1 MEQFLELFGTYSF
14 LGITVYKWFLIGG
27 ALVFLVKSGK
37 KAATMIGDLYER
49 KKRIMK
55 YYIMLSNRWHS
66 TPNGTSR
73 V

>member
-49 KKRIMK
+49 KRKNDEV
-55 YYIMLSNRWHS
+55 LHHALEQ
-66 TPNGTSR
+66 
-73 V
+73 VAQ